1 LDTVTPTERVVSE
14 YDMKKWGDVRIFKLI
29 FILKFSRI
37 PYTFF
42 KEEFKVAKV
51 CDICGK
57 KPMTGNN
64 VSHSH
69 KATKR
74 RWLPNLQKVKVKVEG
89 GTKSMRVCT
98 SCIRSG
104 KVK

>member
-1 LDTVTPTERVVSE
+1 
-14 YDMKKWGDVRIFKLI
+14 M
-29 FILKFSRI
+29 ILEVKFSKMSN
-37 PYTFF
+37 TFE

-57 KPMTGNN
+57 KPVTGHN

-69 KATKR
+69 KLTKR
-74 RWLPNLQKVKVKVEG
+74 RWLPNLQKVKVTVDGE
-89 GTKSMRVCT
+89 TKKLRVCT
-98 SCIRSG
+98 ACIRSG